1 MKLDDSL
8 CLCDFGLAVRRAG
21 DNHVD
26 LIPTNKLSGILIYNV
41 ILLYSLSSIDRYKTL
56 YEPWDSWR
64 NNGLW
69 SIFRIQDGRYL
80 FFFLCLMG
88 IISL

>member
-1 MKLDDSL
+1 MKSDDTL
-8 CLCDFGLAVRRAG
+8 CLCDFGLAVRKVG

-26 LIPTNKLSGILIYNV
+26 LIPKNKLGGMLIYDD
-41 ILLYSLSSIDRYKTL
+41 ILLYALSSIDRHKAL
-56 YEPWDSWR
+56 YESWDSWR

-69 SIFRIQDGRYL
+69 SIFRIQDGRCL
-80 FFFLCLMG
+80 FLFLRPLG